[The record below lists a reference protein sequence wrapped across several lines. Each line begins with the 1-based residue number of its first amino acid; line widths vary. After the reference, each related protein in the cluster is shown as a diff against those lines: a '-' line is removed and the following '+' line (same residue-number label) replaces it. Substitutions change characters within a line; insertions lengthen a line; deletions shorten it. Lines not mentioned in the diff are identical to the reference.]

1 MRRSTDRKCLDEELH
16 RYVRTERPFHEA
28 SVVPSKKLPELPD
41 MRLMTEY
48 AQSWPAYCERVSS
61 ATACPVSDEP
71 RAAEVCAKP

>member
-1 MRRSTDRKCLDEELH
+1 MSRGNILSPAHPAVAGGDESGAQMRRSTDRKCLDEELH

-48 AQSWPAYCERVSS
+48 AQS
-61 ATACPVSDEP
+61 
-71 RAAEVCAKP
+71 